1 MKIEQEIKQIIFE
14 SIYHKAYINLLFT
27 NNFLMDSSKKVFTN
41 YNITPQQ
48 FNVLRILKGKYPDMM
63 NPGEILSVMIDKK
76 PDLTRLVDRLYER
89 KLVDREVCS
98 DNRRKV
104 EIKITKKGIK
114 LLDNI
119 NPQLKDLMKPMK
131 KLSKKESS
139 LLSDL
144 LDKIRE

>member
-41 YNITPQQ
+41 YDITPQQ